1 MPRAPGSHLR
11 WAAGIVVVVG
21 CSVGLTA
28 CSNNGVSLARQA
40 CTHIGKSIALY
51 QQSTTDTDPTQS
63 RALAEQAYIQL
74 RAALPLTAQAAGQ
87 NGLWQALMTDVA
99 ESNRV
104 SESHLVASLQ
114 DQCAV
119 ANSANPGLPPPPSS
133 VPPPT
138 TIPPPATIPTGS

>member
-1 MPRAPGSHLR
+1 MPRAPGSLPR
-11 WAAGIVVVVG
+11 WAAGIVVVFG
-21 CSVGLTA
+21 CGAGLAA

-40 CTHIGKSIALY
+40 CNHIDKSIALY
-51 QQSTTDTDPTQS
+51 EQSTTETDPTQS
-63 RALAEQAYIQL
+63 EALAKRAYIQL

-87 NGLWQALMTDVA
+87 SGLWQALMTDVG

-119 ANSANPGLPPPPSS
+119 ANSANPGLPAPPSS
-133 VPPPT
+133 VPPPAT
-138 TIPPPATIPTGS
+138 VPPAIVAPGS